1 MARRYFRLRRLI
13 LGGLVFA
20 AIAVPLAQAKHGDS
34 GFWTERPVSTQV
46 SAQDGM
52 TPAVS
57 QTEAKEWRARLD
69 SYQRQSDRSASS
81 QAPTSRGF
89 DWTDAGIGAAVVFGA
104 AVLLLWAVALGRRF
118 RSHAHP
124 AGIAQA

>member
-1 MARRYFRLRRLI
+1 MARRYFRLRSLV

-20 AIAVPLAQAKHGDS
+20 AIAVPVAQAKHGDP

-52 TPAVS
+52 TPTVS
-57 QTEAKEWRARLD
+57 RTDAKEWRARLD
-69 SYQRQSDRSASS
+69 SYQRPSGGSASS
-81 QAPTSRGF
+81 QGPTSRGF

-104 AVLLLWAVALGRRF
+104 AVLLLGAVVLGRRF

-124 AGIAQA
+124 AGVAQA